1 MGFSFIHWVQLRVC
15 TRELI
20 ILEALAEG
28 LSYKMVAKKI
38 FLSVDGVRYHI
49 RNIYSKLDAKNRTD
63 AISKAYAKNIFRRSE

>member
-28 LSYKMVAKKI
+28 LSYKMVAKKNI
-38 FLSVDGVRYHI
+38 SIGGWSALSYP
-49 RNIYSKLDAKNRTD
+49 
-63 AISKAYAKNIFRRSE
+63 

>member
-1 MGFSFIHWVQLRVC
+1 MGLAFNFIHCIQCRVC

-49 RNIYSKLDAKNRTD
+49 RNIYSK
-63 AISKAYAKNIFRRSE
+63 